1 MLNSRIHCPPT
12 GMFSQ
17 TLKEKVNLIPKNPCP
32 VGAQRGARSPKLS
45 EVPLATNY
53 RTQPRSGQMSKTEIS
68 KLKSS
73 TAGLRFHDLRHH
85 AITDQRNH
93 RRAIKPLWSLPGTRI
108 SPNAGSLLARAAGSE
123 EDCTGRNLDTRSD
136 R

>member
-1 MLNSRIHCPPT
+1 
-12 GMFSQ
+12 
-17 TLKEKVNLIPKNPCP
+17 
-32 VGAQRGARSPKLS
+32 
-45 EVPLATNY
+45 
-53 RTQPRSGQMSKTEIS
+53 MSKTEIS

-136 R
+136 RNRATSEANRYDTHNAKIGPDNRSGLTSC